1 MNGLCYWYW
10 VADAE
15 QRGVQIRIAKT
26 IPAYLV
32 GGVKYVGVMEREK
45 RDSMAKN
52 VVVERSGTEEAADVL
67 GRLGGLEVEQIGVEI
82 KIRNTEEVK
91 KREERLKT
99 LRQELRQL
107 EGLDAA
113 QGADIR
119 LVDGL
124 DARGRVRDEAHMVN
138 NRPRK
143 RRLQQDNKR
152 RRPVVE
158 EHSCSETDEIEIRSR
173 MRRTIEKG
181 ELRRTTATRHNAD
194 EVSSD
199 SDFDSTH
206 IITSSAPTQSVKKRR
221 KTHAAPQITHPKP
234 SSPPSDQQPPQSTSL
249 PHQPPIIP
257 LPATSP
263 TLSPAHLFASIKL
276 AISNAEQLVTDIKD
290 IEDEERDLT
299 EKMDRLRARKLEVEE
314 KVKQNKK
321 AIGELAGKLA

>member
-1 MNGLCYWYW
+1 LCYWYW

-15 QRGVQIRIAKT
+15 QRGVQIRITKT

-45 RDSMAKN
+45 RKGMAKN
-52 VVVERSGTEEAADVL
+52 EVVERSGTEEAADVL
-67 GRLGGLEVEQIGVEI
+67 GRLGGLEVEQRGVEI
-82 KIRNTEEVK
+82 RIRNTDEVK

-99 LRQELRQL
+99 LREELRQL
-107 EGLDAA
+107 EELDAA
-113 QGADIR
+113 QGADIQ

-124 DARGRVRDEAHMVN
+124 DARGRVRDEAHMEN

-158 EHSCSETDEIEIRSR
+158 EHSGSETDGIEIRSR

-181 ELRRTTATRHNAD
+181 RTTATRHNAD

-199 SDFDSTH
+199 SDFDPTH
-206 IITSSAPTQSVKKRR
+206 TITSSAPTQSVKKRR
-221 KTHAAPQITHPKP
+221 KTPAAPQITHPKL
-234 SSPPSDQQPPQSTSL
+234 SSTPSDQQPPQSTSL

-276 AISNAEQLVTDIKD
+276 AISVAEQLATDIKD

-299 EKMDRLRARKLEVEE
+299 EKMDRLRVRKLEVEE
-314 KVKQNKK
+314 KVEQNKK
-321 AIGELAGKLA
+321 VIGELAGKLV